1 MDDEAL
7 PFEVPT
13 DDLDELLDEIKAE
26 KLPPRRKRPTFA
38 EALETSV

>member
-1 MDDEAL
+1 VDEEAL

-13 DDLDELLDEIKAE
+13 DDVDELLDEIKAE
-26 KLPPRRKRPTFA
+26 KLPPRHKRSTVA